1 MRPCERRE
9 MVRIELFCELP
20 VWIALGMCAAE
31 DIRRFRIPNGVV
43 ALGMAVCF
51 LGSAAAGWTAGGL
64 WGAMASG
71 AGFAGR
77 AVLVTAAAFPMY
89 MLGMTGAGD
98 IKVMAWLGAW
108 MGLGPGL
115 LAIGT
120 GLVLGAV
127 LALLKLL
134 YQGSMIHRFLYL
146 KAYIGQII
154 QQKMIIAYYNE
165 GRDGHSCVI
174 PLGACFCVG
183 AFLVKMWS

>member
-9 MVRIELFCELP
+9 MVEISFFWELP
-20 VWIALGMCAAE
+20 VWIALGVCAAE
-31 DIRRFRIPNGVV
+31 DIRRFRIPNRAV

-51 LGSAAAGWTAGGL
+51 LGSAAAGWTSGSL
-64 WGAMASG
+64 WGAAVSG
-71 AGFAGR
+71 ACFLGR
-77 AVLVTAAAFPMY
+77 AALVTAAAFPAY

-108 MGLGPGL
+108 MGLWPGL

-127 LALLKLL
+127 LALGKLL

-146 KAYIGQII
+146 KAYIGQMI
-154 QQKMIIAYYNE
+154 QQKIIIAYYNE
-165 GRDGHSCVI
+165 GRDGHSSVI